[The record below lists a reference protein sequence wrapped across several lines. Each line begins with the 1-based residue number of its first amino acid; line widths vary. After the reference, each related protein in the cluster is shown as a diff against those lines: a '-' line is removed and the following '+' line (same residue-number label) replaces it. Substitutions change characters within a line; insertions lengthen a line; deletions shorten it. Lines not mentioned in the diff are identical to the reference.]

1 MKKIIMIIIVSVC
14 AGFLFAYVYGGT
26 NLGFMG
32 YPEFSAYAPSA
43 PYGYE
48 VSEYEFNSYRDEVE
62 RYVDQA
68 EEYIENGNND
78 IRRISE
84 AQEAAI
90 DDANR
95 AVNEFNSW
103 ARRVTVTSGW

>member
-1 MKKIIMIIIVSVC
+1 MKKLIMAVLISAC

-32 YPEFSAYAPSA
+32 YPEFSVPAPSA

-48 VSEYEFNSYRDEVE
+48 VSEYKFTSYRDEVE
-62 RYVDQA
+62 NYINQA

-78 IRRISE
+78 IQRISE
-84 AQEAAI
+84 AQESAI
-90 DDANR
+90 NKANR
-95 AVNEFNSW
+95 AVDEFNSW
-103 ARRVTVTSGW
+103 ARRISITKGW